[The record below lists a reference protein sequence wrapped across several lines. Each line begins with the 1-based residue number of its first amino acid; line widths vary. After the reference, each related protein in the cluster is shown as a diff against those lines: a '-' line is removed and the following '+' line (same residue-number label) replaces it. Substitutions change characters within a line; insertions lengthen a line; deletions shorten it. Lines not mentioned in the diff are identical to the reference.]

1 MYDHLHTH
9 THTHTHTFTHT
20 HTLHTQAGAVEG
32 DFALAISLFHAY
44 ELLLQH
50 GMRSFYQYLA
60 TTFIAGSGF
69 QSRAKRDIIR
79 STQFRAMMDT
89 LRDRVTASKTTPI
102 DGPSFL
108 RRDGSGKVERGGFF
122 YSHPK
127 LNRLEEVVLEHFR

>member
-9 THTHTHTFTHT
+9 RTHPPPHTHT
-20 HTLHTQAGAVEG
+20 HTQAGAVEG

-60 TTFIAGSGF
+60 TTFIAGGGF